1 MTYTLMLACR
11 AGIALAGK
19 RSKIFLRAA
28 GRARI
33 AGVNP

>member
-19 RSKIFLRAA
+19 RSKIFPAS
-28 GRARI
+28 GGARPDNR
-33 AGVNP
+33 G